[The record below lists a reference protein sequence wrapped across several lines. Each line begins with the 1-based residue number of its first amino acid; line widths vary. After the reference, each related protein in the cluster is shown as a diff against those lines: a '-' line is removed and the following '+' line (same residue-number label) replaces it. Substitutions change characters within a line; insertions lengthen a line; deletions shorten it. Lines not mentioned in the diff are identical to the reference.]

1 MVWERKRVA
10 WQPISTESTL
20 EASVSP
26 SELVL
31 EAQG

>member
-1 MVWERKRVA
+1 MVWERKQVA
-10 WQPISTESTL
+10 WQLINTEPTL